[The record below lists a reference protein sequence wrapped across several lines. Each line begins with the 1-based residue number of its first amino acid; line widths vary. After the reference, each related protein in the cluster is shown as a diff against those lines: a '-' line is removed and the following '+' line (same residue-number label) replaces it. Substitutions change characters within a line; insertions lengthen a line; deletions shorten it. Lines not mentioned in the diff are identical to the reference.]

1 MSTYVKLDILNN
13 HIALLTLNRPKA
25 ANALSQPLLE
35 ELNEKIESVNKDSS
49 IYCTVITGAGEKAFC
64 AGADLKERK
73 GMDENEVITAVKNIG
88 KSVMKLENMTMPVI
102 AALNGA
108 AYGGGLELAL
118 ACDFRI
124 AASSA
129 KMGLTETSLA
139 IIPGAGGT
147 QRLPRIIGP
156 SQAKRLIYTAK
167 PIDAS
172 EALNIGLVEQ
182 ITDQDALLDIVVEK
196 AKLIAKNGPIA
207 LKQAKAAINQGLQ
220 TSITEGLKIEHSLYK
235 KTIPTKDRLEGLAA
249 FKEKRK
255 PIYKGE

>member
-1 MSTYVKLDILNN
+1 
-13 HIALLTLNRPKA
+13 
-25 ANALSQPLLE
+25 
-35 ELNEKIESVNKDSS
+35 
-49 IYCTVITGAGEKAFC
+49 
-64 AGADLKERK
+64 
-73 GMDENEVITAVKNIG
+73 
-88 KSVMKLENMTMPVI
+88 
-102 AALNGA
+102 
-108 AYGGGLELAL
+108 GLELAL

-196 AKLIAKNGPIA
+196 AKLIEKNGHIA
-207 LKQAKAAINQGLQ
+207 LKQAKEARKQGIQ
-220 TSITEGLKIEHSLYK
+220 K
-235 KTIPTKDRLEGLAA
+235 K
-249 FKEKRK
+249 
-255 PIYKGE
+255 